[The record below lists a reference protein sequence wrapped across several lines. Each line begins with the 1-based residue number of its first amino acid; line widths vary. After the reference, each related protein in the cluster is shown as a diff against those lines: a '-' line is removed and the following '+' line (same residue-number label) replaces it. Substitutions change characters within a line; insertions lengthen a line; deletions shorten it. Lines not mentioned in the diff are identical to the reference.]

1 MFFFASR
8 RRHTRCALVT
18 GVQTCSSDLDAGG
31 QDRPHVRRTIED
43 PAMRCHPAAVALLL
57 LAGCASTPK
66 PEPMPTLVKVPVV
79 EYVRVPDSLT
89 KPCPVTRVASRTD
102 RKSTRLNSSH

>member
-1 MFFFASR
+1 
-8 RRHTRCALVT
+8 
-18 GVQTCSSDLDAGG
+18 
-31 QDRPHVRRTIED
+31 
-43 PAMRCHPAAVALLL
+43 MRCHPAAVALLL

-89 KPCPVTRVASRTD
+89 KPCPVTRVASRTVEAVVSAYNANVTALESCNAD
-102 RKSTRLNSSH
+102 KAAIRKLGRSEEHTSELQSLMRISYDVFCLQK